1 MLICAISD
9 THGQHAALNIP
20 ACDILIHC
28 GDMCLDRDPHVQAN
42 YINNEFLPWFDR
54 QHATHKVFIAGNH
67 DFVFVEHPG
76 LVDGRK
82 YPSIH
87 YLCENSVTLSGL
99 RIWGSPWT
107 PWFMDWAFNG
117 PRDPILAKKFFDNL
131 YSSIPAD
138 TDIVVSHG
146 PPQGI
151 LDNGLGCASL
161 RRYVDRIRPHACI
174 FGHIHE
180 GYGTKRVDNTIFAN
194 ASVLDV
200 KYNLVNTPIVFSID
214 IQKKQ

>member
-1 MLICAISD
+1 
-9 THGQHAALNIP
+9 
-20 ACDILIHC
+20 
-28 GDMCLDRDPHVQAN
+28 
-42 YINNEFLPWFDR
+42 
-54 QHATHKVFIAGNH
+54 
-67 DFVFVEHPG
+67 
-76 LVDGRK
+76 
-82 YPSIH
+82 
-87 YLCENSVTLSGL
+87 
-99 RIWGSPWT
+99 
-107 PWFMDWAFNG
+107 MDWAFNG
-117 PRDPILAKKFFDNL
+117 PRDSVLAKKFFDNL

-161 RRYVDRIRPHACI
+161 RHYVDRIRPHACI